1 MKINK
6 GMKINVKFG
15 CETGPVM
22 KYLKL
27 SLLVIG
33 HLVALPM
40 AVVILILGLMQFF
53 LKLSMDSLL
62 DWFRD
67 VTDAEI
73 TVTKD

>member
-1 MKINK
+1 
-6 GMKINVKFG
+6 MKINVKIG
-15 CETGPVM
+15 HENRPVM

-27 SLLVIG
+27 SLLAIG

-40 AVVILILGLMQFF
+40 AVVILILGVMQFF
-53 LKLSMDSLL
+53 LKLSMGSLL

-73 TVTKD
+73 IVMKD